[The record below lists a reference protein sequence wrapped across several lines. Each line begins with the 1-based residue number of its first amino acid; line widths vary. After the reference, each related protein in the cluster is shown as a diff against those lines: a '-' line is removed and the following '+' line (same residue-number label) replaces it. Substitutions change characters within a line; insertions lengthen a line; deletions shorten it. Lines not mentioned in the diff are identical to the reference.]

1 MKVLITGGA
10 GFIGS
15 HLTDLL
21 LQKNHS
27 VVVIDNLSLGR
38 EENIAHN
45 FVNSR
50 FKFYKENVLDT
61 ETVSRIFK
69 EELFDAVFHMA
80 ANSDIAKSFY
90 NPDVDLNDTF
100 LTTYHILKHMKENNV
115 KSIVFASSSAVYGET
130 DRPIDENYGPLLPVS
145 HYGAGK
151 LASEA
156 FISSFAENYGFEVWI
171 ARFPNVVGERATHG
185 VIFDF
190 INKLKKNFM
199 ELEVLGD
206 GNQTKPYMYVKD
218 LVEALVFI
226 WENSSDK
233 VNCFNIGVD
242 TATKV
247 SKIAEI
253 VTKEM
258 DVEPKIV
265 YTGGDRGWIG
275 DVPRFNYCLNKINK
289 LGWKAKITS
298 DEAVTKAARYILE
311 QQPVE
316 K

>member
-1 MKVLITGGA
+1 MKVLVTGGA

-15 HLTDLL
+15 HLSDLL
-21 LQKNHS
+21 LEKGHS
-27 VVVIDNLSLGR
+27 VAVIDNLSLGR
-38 EENIAHN
+38 EENIRHN
-45 FVNSR
+45 FANPD
-50 FKFYKENVLDT
+50 FKFYKENVLDA
-61 ETVSRIFK
+61 ETISRIFK
-69 EELFDAVFHMA
+69 EGLFDAVFHMA

-100 LTTYHILKHMKENNV
+100 LTTYHILNHMKENNI

-130 DRPIDENYGPLLPVS
+130 QSPIGEDFGPLMPVS

-156 FISSFAENYGFEVWI
+156 FISSFAENYGFKVWI

-190 INKLKKNFM
+190 INKLRKNPC

-206 GNQTKPYMYVKD
+206 GNQIKPYMYVKD
-218 LVEALVFI
+218 LVDALVFI
-226 WENSSDK
+226 WENSSNK
-233 VNCFNIGVD
+233 LNCFNIGVD

-247 SKIAEI
+247 STIARI
-253 VTKEM
+253 VTEEM
-258 DVEPKIV
+258 GISPKIL

-275 DVPRFNYCLNKINK
+275 DVPKFNYCLDKIKK
-289 LGWKAKITS
+289 LGWEAKITS
-298 DEAVTKAARYILE
+298 DEAVRKAAMYILE